1 MIKRFYIEI
10 TNRCNLK
17 CSFCKD
23 TNKEKKDMS
32 LQDFKYILN
41 QINPI
46 CNYIYLHIHGEPLLH
61 NEFNEILNLCDKYN
75 MHIQL
80 VSNGTLLNKYPDI
93 LNHKSIRRLSISFQ
107 SIEYSNVDINELM
120 NTTFKLIDEVKNKDN
135 QYIQLRFWR
144 SDQYNLDKTS
154 LALKLICE
162 HFNIDNINNI
172 KDKLTNNTY
181 ISMNNMFDWPD
192 INDEKEDEGTC
203 LGSINQFGIL
213 VDGTVVPCCLDVNGD
228 INLGN
233 IFESNLVDII
243 NSQRVKDMQESFRNN
258 KLIEDLCK
266 SCRYRKRFK

>member
-1 MIKRFYIEI
+1 MMLKRIYIEI

-17 CSFCKD
+17 CDFCKD

-32 LQDFKYILN
+32 LNDFEYILK

-61 NEFNEILNLCDKYN
+61 PYFEDILNLCDEYN

-80 VSNGTLLNKYPDI
+80 VTNGTLLFKYPNI

-107 SIEYSNVDINELM
+107 SIEYSNIDIDELM
-120 NTTFKLIDEVKNKDN
+120 NITFKLIEDIKYKDN

-144 SDQYNLDKTS
+144 SDQYQLARTS
-154 LALKLICE
+154 LALNKISE
-162 HFNIDNINNI
+162 HYNIDNI

-181 ISMNNMFDWPD
+181 ISMNNMFDWPNL
-192 INDEKEDEGTC
+192 NDEKEEYGTC
-203 LGSINQFGIL
+203 LGSLNQFGIL

-233 IFESNLVDII
+233 IFENSFIDII
-243 NSQRVKDMQESFRNN
+243 NSNKVKNIQEAFRNN

-266 SCRYRKRFK
+266 SCSYRKRFK